1 MKKLCVNI
9 KSALYRFFYSFGLV
23 WKSNPIILLCMVVV
37 AVVQGIVPV
46 ISSLISKQIL
56 NSLQIIIVSRSSGEI
71 VGDFWESGVLFF
83 IIFLFVFRLLNRL
96 AGRLSTFTSRITGEQ
111 VVKTVKVLIMEKSK
125 EIDISAYDTPEFYEK
140 LENANRE
147 AGTRPVSILQNTFK
161 MVSNLI
167 SLVSYLI
174 ILMSG
179 IPFAALAIIAVTIPS
194 AIINFI
200 YRKKN
205 VQYVKHNSKWRR
217 EMNYYS
223 NRVVNPA
230 AAKEIRIFSLT
241 DTLIDSF
248 KGAFS
253 KYYKGL
259 KSLIVQEN
267 LLQIIITLISVATNC
282 LCYVY
287 IAKLVYDGV
296 YLIGDFSLYTSA
308 IITIATEITT
318 LITTSATIYE
328 GTLFIDNLIAFLK
341 EKPKITS
348 PQEPI
353 EPPKRGVGHTIEF
366 KDVSFSYPGSDR
378 VILSHINLK
387 INAGDN
393 VTLVGLNGAGK
404 TTLIKLMT
412 RLYDPTQGCILLD
425 GKDLREYSTKDL
437 YSVFGIIFQDFGR
450 YSYSVKD
457 NICFGDVFRE
467 ARGTALEDAA
477 KSANAHEFID
487 ALPQKYD
494 TMLTRVFEEK
504 GTELSGG
511 QWQKIAIAR
520 AFYGMKDIL
529 ILDEPT
535 AALDPIAENEI
546 YNEFTELSRG
556 KTTLFVSH
564 RLSSAVNA
572 SKIIVLEEGKLIE
585 EGTHRELMALGG
597 KYHQLFTT
605 QATRYVSK

>member
-267 LLQIIITLISVATNC
+267 LLQIIITLICA
-282 LCYVY
+282 
-287 IAKLVYDGV
+287 
-296 YLIGDFSLYTSA
+296 
-308 IITIATEITT
+308 
-318 LITTSATIYE
+318 
-328 GTLFIDNLIAFLK
+328 
-341 EKPKITS
+341 EKRRI
-348 PQEPI
+348 
-353 EPPKRGVGHTIEF
+353 
-366 KDVSFSYPGSDR
+366 
-378 VILSHINLK
+378 
-387 INAGDN
+387 
-393 VTLVGLNGAGK
+393 
-404 TTLIKLMT
+404 
-412 RLYDPTQGCILLD
+412 
-425 GKDLREYSTKDL
+425 
-437 YSVFGIIFQDFGR
+437 
-450 YSYSVKD
+450 
-457 NICFGDVFRE
+457 
-467 ARGTALEDAA
+467 
-477 KSANAHEFID
+477 
-487 ALPQKYD
+487 
-494 TMLTRVFEEK
+494 
-504 GTELSGG
+504 
-511 QWQKIAIAR
+511 
-520 AFYGMKDIL
+520 
-529 ILDEPT
+529 
-535 AALDPIAENEI
+535 
-546 YNEFTELSRG
+546 
-556 KTTLFVSH
+556 
-564 RLSSAVNA
+564 
-572 SKIIVLEEGKLIE
+572 
-585 EGTHRELMALGG
+585 
-597 KYHQLFTT
+597 
-605 QATRYVSK
+605 